1 MRAHIPD
8 TGKMVPDAWMEAA
21 DRVLVPGKPMTTSD
35 LRKALAAVAPLIA
48 AQERERVAKWHDRQT
63 EEATARAEDAK
74 TRGETGNVLHHA
86 RFAVAHHISAAAIR
100 AMGNADE

>member
-1 MRAHIPD
+1 MSDHIPD

-48 AQERERVAKWHDRQT
+48 AAERERCAREVDCGCLNRDAVLSAETKADRW
-63 EEATARAEDAK
+63 RACPRDPC
-74 TRGETGNVLHHA
+74 G
-86 RFAVAHHISAAAIR
+86 AVEAAAIR
-100 AMGNADE
+100 ALGDEA